1 MGFLNPETTQPAVIG
16 VTFCDFLGVLSLGR
30 ARNPNPG
37 SGRQNLVTVRGQGSA
52 CPHVADTGGGRRRQD
67 GGRPPRPLSSRG
79 KVCAAQESSVLR
91 GDRPPAL
98 ASGTPTWVTAPSHPS
113 PRACSLGLGRPGCW
127 GPAVPPRD
135 RTVHT
140 ACPRARGTA
149 RRVRLGRVYT
159 AAGPSGTPAAICFV
173 ESRPVANA
181 TGLSKRSA
189 YGEPGIVPAAPQS
202 GRRARHRLMAQPG
215 SLTPSPEPPAAEL
228 VTYRKPGTGARQ
240 DAARGWAD

>member
-52 CPHVADTGGGRRRQD
+52 CPHVADTGRGRRGQD

-98 ASGTPTWVTAPSHPS
+98 ASGTPTWVTVPSHPS
-113 PRACSLGLGRPGCW
+113 PRGLFS
-127 GPAVPPRD
+127 GPRPPRLLG
-135 RTVHT
+135 
-140 ACPRARGTA
+140 AGCPA
-149 RRVRLGRVYT
+149 
-159 AAGPSGTPAAICFV
+159 
-173 ESRPVANA
+173 
-181 TGLSKRSA
+181 
-189 YGEPGIVPAAPQS
+189 
-202 GRRARHRLMAQPG
+202 
-215 SLTPSPEPPAAEL
+215 
-228 VTYRKPGTGARQ
+228 ARQ
-240 DAARGWAD
+240 DCPHGLSPCARHGPPRKAGTGLHGRRPQRDSSRHLLR